1 VTPKEHGA
9 SAGRVAALLVG
20 TAAAGLSL
28 ALLSPAHTAHAA
40 SPDDE
45 RALAERFAPV
55 VRLVEHE
62 VECGPGEPYQPS
74 DVDAFLDNQDVA
86 LRGPWQ
92 NDDLIE
98 VGPTGEDLGEGRATY
113 HLDFPGDPLNPRCD
127 YETWAAS
134 VTEGTQPTVYAHVA
148 TEQGTRDRLAL
159 QYWFYYPFNDYNN
172 KHESDWEMI
181 QLVFAA
187 ADAAEALD
195 QTPLEVGY
203 SQHEGMETAS
213 WDDPK
218 LELVDQTHP
227 VVHPA
232 AGSHANY
239 YDAALFLG
247 RSAQQGFGCDDTRSP
262 ASGLALELEVIPSEA
277 SAARTDFPWIG
288 FEGRWGQ
295 REPAFY
301 NAPTGPS
308 AKEGW
313 TAPIS
318 NQEAEGHDH
327 SYAVPAGGLFG
338 TQATDLFCNGV
349 ENGSDVVRVFTADPG
364 PAFLVLL
371 LLVVLVAY
379 LIRRTTWRPTGPF
392 RIGRRRA
399 GGQIIAAAARAYM
412 SRWRV
417 FVGIGLLVVPVFL
430 LMGAVQTVLVGAPD
444 VVAVPEGGEG
454 GGLRVLLAGL
464 LSYVVAG
471 LGMLA
476 VFAAAAR
483 ALVEIDAG
491 RTTGVAS
498 AYRLTGARWR
508 ALLGAFAVSSLVIGL
523 AGATV
528 LLLPVALVLAVAWAL
543 YMPVIVVEGTS
554 ALGGL
559 RRSAALVRRRA
570 VKVAVLLATSVALAV
585 ALGPALGLLVLLA
598 TDAPFQ
604 VVNVIAGITFA
615 FLSPYIALTMTY
627 AYLDARISMELDD
640 RSAPD
645 VLPAEL
651 EPAPSAARVD

>member
-1 VTPKEHGA
+1 MERGA
-9 SAGRVAALLVG
+9 SAGRTTALLMGMVVL
-20 TAAAGLSL
+20 TLPL
-28 ALLSPAHTAHAA
+28 ALVSPAHAAPVA

-74 DVDAFLDNQDVA
+74 DVDAFLDNRDVA

-98 VGPTGEDLGEGRATY
+98 VGPTGEDLGEGLATY
-113 HLDFPGDPLNPRCD
+113 HLDFPGDPLSPGCD

-148 TEQGTRDRLAL
+148 TEQGREDRLAL

-195 QTPLEVGY
+195 QTPIEVGY
-203 SQHEGMETAS
+203 SQHEGMETSS

-218 LELVDQTHP
+218 LDIVDRTHP

-262 ASGLALELEVIPSEA
+262 AAGLALELEVIPSDDG
-277 SAARTDFPWIG
+277 AARTEFPWIG

-308 AKEGW
+308 AKESW
-313 TAPIS
+313 SAPIS
-318 NQEAEGHDH
+318 NQEEEGHDH

-338 TQATDLFCNGV
+338 TNATDLFCNGV
-349 ENGSDVVRVFTADPG
+349 ENGSDVVRVFTAEPG

-371 LLVVLVAY
+371 LVVVLVVY
-379 LIRRTTWRPTGPF
+379 LIRRTAWRPTAPF

-399 GGQIIAAAARAYM
+399 GGQIIAAAARAYV

-417 FVGIGLLVVPVFL
+417 FVGIGVFVLPVFL
-430 LMGAVQTVLVGAPD
+430 LMGAIQSLVIGAPEVAD
-444 VVAVPEGGEG
+444 VSEGGEG

-491 RTTGVAS
+491 RTVGVAS
-498 AYRLTGARWR
+498 AYRLVGGRWR
-508 ALLGAFAVSSLVIGL
+508 ALLGAFVVSSLVIGL

-528 LLLPVALVLAVAWAL
+528 LLLPVAIVLAVAWAL
-543 YMPVIVVEGTS
+543 YMPVIVVEGTT

-570 VKVAVLLATSVALAV
+570 VKIAVLLASAVAFAV
-585 ALGPALGLLVLLA
+585 ALGPVLGLLVLLA

-627 AYLDARISMELDD
+627 AYLDARISVELDAEP
-640 RSAPD
+640 SPE